1 MKLKKAV
8 SMNKSE
14 LVLND
19 DGTVTILER
28 DKESEIIS
36 ATQMSEI
43 ADMFTGMKELSISII
58 CGAGQPISTFVK
70 EDSAIGQLFEYEG
83 DVIVLY
89 IPGITSDFRIHSS
102 ITL

>member
-28 DKESEIIS
+28 DKEGEIIS

-43 ADMFTGMKELSISII
+43 ADMFTGMKELSISI
-58 CGAGQPISTFVK
+58 
-70 EDSAIGQLFEYEG
+70 
-83 DVIVLY
+83 
-89 IPGITSDFRIHSS
+89 SS
-102 ITL
+102 SEEV

>member
-28 DKESEIIS
+28 DKEGES
-36 ATQMSEI
+36 
-43 ADMFTGMKELSISII
+43 
-58 CGAGQPISTFVK
+58 
-70 EDSAIGQLFEYEG
+70 
-83 DVIVLY
+83 
-89 IPGITSDFRIHSS
+89 
-102 ITL
+102 

>member
-14 LVLND
+14 LVLNN

-28 DKESEIIS
+28 DKEGEIIS

-43 ADMFTGMKELSISII
+43 ADMFTGMKELSISI
-58 CGAGQPISTFVK
+58 
-70 EDSAIGQLFEYEG
+70 
-83 DVIVLY
+83 
-89 IPGITSDFRIHSS
+89 SS
-102 ITL
+102 SEEV